1 MVLKGVPAI
10 ISPDLLHVL
19 ASMGHG
25 DRLVLADSNFPSAS
39 VCGEGR
45 DGPRQVR
52 ADGHPIPAL
61 LEAVLQLLPLDSYV
75 YAPVMVMDLVN
86 KDKNSGM
93 EDPPVWATYQALI
106 DTAEGRKVELTR
118 LERFE
123 FYKQAKE
130 AYAVVHT
137 GETALY
143 GNIILQKGV
152 IPSS

>member
-1 MVLKGVPAI
+1 MSCHDVSRDVLSRRDAGAQ
-10 ISPDLLHVL
+10 
-19 ASMGHG
+19 GHG

-39 VCGEGR
+39 VCGEGS

-93 EDPPVWATYQALI
+93 EDPPVWAAYQALI
-106 DTAEGRKVELTR
+106 DTSEGRKVELTR

-137 GETALY
+137 GEAALY

-152 IPSS
+152 IPST

>member
-1 MVLKGVPAI
+1 MVLKGIPPCLT
-10 ISPDLLHVL
+10 PDLLHIL
-19 ASMGHG
+19 ASMGHA
-25 DRLVLADSNFPSAS
+25 DRIVLADTNFPSAS
-39 VCGEGR
+39 ICGEGP
-45 DGPRQVR
+45 DGPRLVR
-52 ADGHPIPAL
+52 ADGHSIPVL
-61 LEAVLQLLPLDSYV
+61 LEAILQLLPLDTYV
-75 YAPVMVMDLVN
+75 YAPVMLMDLVN

-93 EDPPVWATYQALI
+93 PAPPVWATYQSLLDAS
-106 DTAEGRKVELTR
+106 EEKKVEVTR

-152 IPSS
+152 LKT